1 MTVTAP
7 RDRCVHVFTCSV
19 HVFTCSLLSMLAP
32 DRALRMAPPDHVLH
46 MAPPDY
52 VLRMAAPGHVRMAAP
67 GHVLRM
73 ALPAPSMI
81 AVIIISAAN
90 TSGRCV
96 HGDGNDWASSY
107 WRIGGK
113 PTRPAL
119 GTRTQFRDHETA
131 Q

>member
-52 VLRMAAPGHVRMAAP
+52 VLRMAPPGHVRMAAPGHVRMAAP

-96 HGDGNDWASSY
+96 HGDGSLC
-107 WRIGGK
+107 R
-113 PTRPAL
+113 
-119 GTRTQFRDHETA
+119 
-131 Q
+131 

>member
-32 DRALRMAPPDHVLH
+32 DRALRMAPRDHVLH

-52 VLRMAAPGHVRMAAP
+52 VLRMAPPGHVRMAAP

-96 HGDGNDWASSY
+96 HGDGSLC
-107 WRIGGK
+107 R
-113 PTRPAL
+113 
-119 GTRTQFRDHETA
+119 
-131 Q
+131 

>member
-7 RDRCVHVFTCSV
+7 RDRCVHVFTCS
-19 HVFTCSLLSMLAP
+19 LLSMLAP
-32 DRALRMAPPDHVLH
+32 DHALRMAPPDHVLH
-46 MAPPDY
+46 MAAPDY
-52 VLRMAAPGHVRMAAP
+52 VLRMAPPGHVRMAAP

-96 HGDGNDWASSY
+96 HGDGSLC
-107 WRIGGK
+107 R
-113 PTRPAL
+113 
-119 GTRTQFRDHETA
+119 
-131 Q
+131 